1 MRTSLIRPILALVT
15 CAVLSPASRSAGA
28 TASPDDTYYP
38 LAKGSKWTYSTDYAD
53 DTVLVHEVTGTEKVG
68 DVECFIVE
76 HKTIGPT
83 LGTRMMR
90 KEWVAADADGVVIRK
105 VSRGKSELDV
115 VKPFFKIKHI
125 LRKDDEWKGEAK
137 AEENAPHY
145 EYRVEGEE
153 DVEVP
158 AGKYKA
164 VKVHVKIESGSR
176 HAAEGTEWY
185 SKNVGIVK
193 SEITIRA
200 AGDDFTMVSEL
211 KKFEP
216 GK

>member
-1 MRTSLIRPILALVT
+1 MNTSPRPLALAVLL
-15 CAVLSPASRSAGA
+15 AVLSPSSSSVS
-28 TASPDDTYYP
+28 ASPAAGDTYYP
-38 LAKGSKWTYSTDYAD
+38 LAKGSKWVYSTDFAE
-53 DTVLVHEVTGTEKVG
+53 DTELVHEVIGTEKIG

-76 HKTIGPT
+76 HKTVGPV
-83 LGTRMMR
+83 LGTRVMR
-90 KEWVAADADGVVIRK
+90 KEWLAADGDGVLIHK

-115 VKPFFKIKHI
+115 VKPFFKIKHV
-125 LRKDDEWKGEAK
+125 LRKDDEWKGQAK
-137 AEENAPHY
+137 AEENPPQY

-158 AGKYKA
+158 AGKFKA
-164 VKVHVKIESGSR
+164 VKVHVKIESGTR
-176 HAAEGTEWY
+176 HSAEGSEWY
-185 SKNVGIVK
+185 AKNVGIVK

-200 AGDDFTMVSEL
+200 SGDDFTMVSEL

>member
-1 MRTSLIRPILALVT
+1 MNTSPRRLALAALL
-15 CAVLSPASRSAGA
+15 AVFAPSSPGASASPAAGD
-28 TASPDDTYYP
+28 SYYP
-38 LAKGSKWTYSTDYAD
+38 LAKGSKWVYSTDIAE
-53 DTVLVHEVTGTEKVG
+53 DTELVHEVIGTEKVG

-76 HKTIGPT
+76 HKTVGPV
-83 LGTRMMR
+83 LGTRLMR
-90 KEWVAADADGVVIRK
+90 KEWLAADGDGVLIHK

-115 VKPFFKIKHI
+115 VKPFFKIKHV
-125 LRKDDEWKGEAK
+125 LRKDDEWKGQAK
-137 AEENAPHY
+137 AEENPPQY

-158 AGKYKA
+158 AGKFKA
-164 VKVHVKIESGSR
+164 VKVHVKIDSGTR
-176 HAAEGTEWY
+176 HSAEGSEWY
-185 SKNVGIVK
+185 ARNVGIVK

-200 AGDDFTMVSEL
+200 SGEDFTMVSEL

>member
-1 MRTSLIRPILALVT
+1 MENPLSRLVLAFAAV
-15 CAVLSPASRSAGA
+15 AVLSPVARPAA
-28 TASPDDTYYP
+28 ADPTRDDSYYP
-38 LAKGSKWTYSTDYAD
+38 LAKGSKWVYTTDYAD
-53 DTVLVHEVTGTEKVG
+53 DTLLVHEVTGIEKVG
-68 DVECFIVE
+68 DIECFVIE
-76 HKTIGPT
+76 HKTVGPT

-90 KEWVAADADGVVIRK
+90 KEWVAVDGDGILIHK

-125 LRKDDEWKGEAK
+125 LRKDDEWKGQAK
-137 AEENAPHY
+137 AEENAPRY
-145 EYRVEGEE
+145 EYRVEEEE
-153 DVEVP
+153 DLEVP
-158 AGKYKA
+158 AGKFKA
-164 VKVHVKIESGSR
+164 VKVHLKIESGSR

-185 SKNVGIVK
+185 AKNVGIVK

-200 AGDDFTMVSEL
+200 AGEDFTMVSEL

>member
-1 MRTSLIRPILALVT
+1 MRTLLAFALVSVVALAPT
-15 CAVLSPASRSAGA
+15 SGAAVPVA
-28 TASPDDTYYP
+28 DDTYYP
-38 LAKGSKWTYSTDYAD
+38 LAKGSKWTYTTDYAD
-53 DTVLVHEVTGTEKVG
+53 DTILVHEVTGTEKVG
-68 DVECFIVE
+68 DVECFIVD
-76 HKTIGPT
+76 HKTVGPT
-83 LGTRMMR
+83 LGTRLMR
-90 KEWVAADADGVVIRK
+90 KEWLAADADGVLIHK
-105 VSRGKSELDV
+105 VARGKSELDV

-137 AEENAPHY
+137 AEENAPRY

-164 VKVHVKIESGSR
+164 VKVHVKIESGTR
-176 HAAEGTEWY
+176 HSAEGSEWY
-185 SKNVGIVK
+185 AKNVGIVK

-200 AGDDFTMVSEL
+200 AGDEFTMVAEL

>member
-1 MRTSLIRPILALVT
+1 MNTSPRRLALAALL
-15 CAVLSPASRSAGA
+15 AVLAFPSSSVSAAPAEGDS
-28 TASPDDTYYP
+28 YYP
-38 LAKGSKWTYSTDYAD
+38 LAKGSKWVYSTDFAE
-53 DTVLVHEVTGTEKVG
+53 DTELVHEVIGTEKIG

-76 HKTIGPT
+76 HKTVGPV

-90 KEWVAADADGVVIRK
+90 KEWLAADGDGVLIHK

-115 VKPFFKIKHI
+115 VKPFFKIKHV
-125 LRKDDEWKGEAK
+125 LRKDDEWKGQAK
-137 AEENAPHY
+137 AEENPPQY

-158 AGKYKA
+158 AGKFKA
-164 VKVHVKIESGSR
+164 VKVHVKIESGTR
-176 HAAEGTEWY
+176 HSAEGSEWY
-185 SKNVGIVK
+185 ARNVGIVK

-200 AGDDFTMVSEL
+200 SGDDFTMVSEL

>member
-1 MRTSLIRPILALVT
+1 MKTMMIRLSMAAWACVLLA
-15 CAVLSPASRSAGA
+15 PAS
-28 TASPDDTYYP
+28 ASTPPAPGDTYYP
-38 LAKGSKWTYSTDYAD
+38 LAKGNKWTYSTDYAD
-53 DTVLVHEVTGTEKVG
+53 DTELVHEVSGTEKVG
-68 DVECFIVE
+68 GVECFIVE
-76 HKTIGPT
+76 HKTVGPT

-90 KEWVAADADGVVIRK
+90 KEWLAADDDGTVIHK
-105 VSRGKSELDV
+105 VSRGRSELEV

-125 LRKDDEWKGEAK
+125 LRKDDEWKGQAK

-145 EYRVEGEE
+145 SYLVMGEE
-153 DVEVP
+153 EVEVP

-176 HAAEGTEWY
+176 HAAEGSEWY
-185 SKNVGIVK
+185 AKNVGIVK

-200 AGDDFTMVSEL
+200 SGEDFTMVSEL
-211 KKFEP
+211 KKFEA

>member
-1 MRTSLIRPILALVT
+1 MNTSTRRLALAT
-15 CAVLSPASRSAGA
+15 LLAVLAVSSSSVS
-28 TASPDDTYYP
+28 ASPRAGDSYYP
-38 LAKGSKWTYSTDYAD
+38 LAKGSKWVYSTDFAE
-53 DTVLVHEVTGTEKVG
+53 DTELVHEVIGTEKIG

-76 HKTIGPT
+76 HKTVGPV
-83 LGTRMMR
+83 LGTRVMR
-90 KEWVAADADGVVIRK
+90 KEWVAADGDGILIHK

-115 VKPFFKIKHI
+115 VKPFFKIKHV
-125 LRKDDEWKGEAK
+125 LRKDDEWKGQAK
-137 AEENAPHY
+137 AEENPPQY

-158 AGKYKA
+158 AGKFKA
-164 VKVHVKIESGSR
+164 VKVHIKIESGTR
-176 HAAEGTEWY
+176 HSAEGSEWY
-185 SKNVGIVK
+185 ARNVGIVK

-200 AGDDFTMVSEL
+200 SGDDFTMVSEL